1 METKA
6 ITTLFT
12 ERGTIVCPAS
22 TLNGKLQGIES
33 LFEGCDSKLAGA
45 EMSGCG
51 YDSQRD
57 AINTMTENMRQ
68 LSLYAASAHNRVS
81 ENLDKPLYEHFKKNA
96 TETITAIKLSE
107 ITTDNTFGL
116 SEYVEI
122 KRQGQYFRHKN
133 VKDTLTM
140 EDFLGIQEI
149 TAEDGTPILENAETV
164 WEFASLFRKDYDTM
178 LVKDMSLEE
187 YLEWYSASGDAS
199 HKGYH
204 PVSDMISGIVDI
216 IIFKPMI
223 ECITG
228 KDLITG
234 EHLTETEV
242 EWKQA
247 GMLIDLI
254 TLGMGSKALAGA
266 KTFKEVLKIS
276 GKTLT
281 VDALS
286 AAAAYGTAYIGE
298 ELGLSEE
305 SIFILSMLAGGS
317 VSYAG
322 GKVLLKNA
330 DEVVK
335 RGTKTFR
342 NVSELSNEQIE
353 ALIKYTGDDYVNINN
368 SLRGLDTLS
377 PENQT
382 TVEAM
387 KSALDNSALPQDMTL
402 YRGTSTE
409 VLGSLQNLSVDELI
423 GKTFTEQGFMSTST
437 SNVIAESFSGN
448 MKMTIEASKGA
459 QALDISSISQYT
471 TEAEVLFNAGQEML
485 ITSAEVSDGILNI
498 TVIIE

>member
-12 ERGTIVCPAS
+12 ERGTIVCPAA
-22 TLNGKLQGIES
+22 TVNGKLHGIES

-68 LSLYAASAHNRVS
+68 LSLYAAIAHNQVS

-122 KRQGQYFRHKN
+122 ERQGQHIRYKRAKAN
-133 VKDTLTM
+133 LTM

-149 TAEDGTPILENAETV
+149 TAEDGTPILENVETV
-164 WEFASLFRKDYDTM
+164 SEFASLFRKDYDTM
-178 LVKDMSLEE
+178 TKKDMSLEE
-187 YLEWYSASGDAS
+187 YLEWYSDSGDAS

-204 PVSDMISGIVDI
+204 PVADIVSGIADI
-216 IIFKPMI
+216 IILKPMI
-223 ECITG
+223 ECIIG
-228 KDLITG
+228 KDIITG
-234 EHLTETEV
+234 EYLTEE
-242 EWKQA
+242 ELDWKAA
-247 GMLIDLI
+247 GICIDLI
-254 TLGMGSKALAGA
+254 TLGVGSKALAGA
-266 KTFKEVLKIS
+266 KSLKEILKIS

-286 AAAAYGTAYIGE
+286 AAAAYGTTYIGE

-335 RGTKTFR
+335 RGLDTSIKNIDEFIGGNKSFDDVLDDYAKIYADKINSNKAWSWDDTIPGGENLTKKQRSIIKQQAIDAGLIPDVKVTKVDGMRYGFADFESAGVVKETKYLPE
-342 NVSELSNEQIE
+342 NMWKMSDAEQFKWLDEQIGGSIE
-353 ALIKYTGDDYVNINN
+353 GYTWHH
-368 SLRGLDTLS
+368 
-377 PENQT
+377 
-382 TVEAM
+382 
-387 KSALDNSALPQDMTL
+387 
-402 YRGTSTE
+402 TE
-409 VLGSLQNLSVDELI
+409 TP
-423 GKTFTEQGFMSTST
+423 GKMQLVPT
-437 SNVIAESFSGN
+437 
-448 MKMTIEASKGA
+448 
-459 QALDISSISQYT
+459 
-471 TEAEVLFNAGQEML
+471 
-485 ITSAEVSDGILNI
+485 GIHNI
-498 TVIIE
+498 TTHNGGRTAGMWADAPR

>member
-1 METKA
+1 METKE
-6 ITTLFT
+6 ITPSFT
-12 ERGTIVCPAS
+12 ERGTLVCS
-22 TLNGKLQGIES
+22 SEEIKEKLNGIEL
-33 LFEGCDSKLAGA
+33 LFSNCNDKLAGA
-45 EMSGCG
+45 EMSACD
-51 YDSQRD
+51 YVFQAD
-57 AINTMTENMRQ
+57 AISIMAENMQ
-68 LSLYAASAHNRVS
+68 KLYLYAGRAHEQVS
-81 ENLDKPLYEHFKKNA
+81 VELDYPLYLHFKTYA
-96 TETITAIKLSE
+96 TETITAIKFSE

-187 YLEWYSASGDAS
+187 YLEWYSDSGDAS

-204 PVSDMISGIVDI
+204 PVADMISGIADI

-247 GMLIDLI
+247 GILIDLI

-322 GKVLLKNA
+322 GKVLLKN
-330 DEVVK
+330 
-335 RGTKTFR
+335 
-342 NVSELSNEQIE
+342 
-353 ALIKYTGDDYVNINN
+353 IN
-368 SLRGLDTLS
+368 
-377 PENQT
+377 PK
-382 TVEAM
+382 V
-387 KSALDNSALPQDMTL
+387 L
-402 YRGTSTE
+402 YR
-409 VLGSLQNLSVDELI
+409 
-423 GKTFTEQGFMSTST
+423 
-437 SNVIAESFSGN
+437 ESFDN
-448 MKMTIEASKGA
+448 WDDMKNAHKG
-459 QALDISSISQYT
+459 
-471 TEAEVLFNAGQEML
+471 
-485 ITSAEVSDGILNI
+485 
-498 TVIIE
+498 TVTKFVEENKPLGATHPRDC